1 LSGVFTT
8 MSKDY
13 VLEFNR
19 SSFKALDEFALLT
32 DQKYNLGDKDDWFG
46 NFRGG
51 LYGFYARI
59 TGVKI
64 HFRKVHSWDFS
75 IKAPSIVEYH
85 ISSIFFN
92 MDSAIECLTFA
103 LNALGYI
110 ADSTKFIDITD
121 EKKLKGIKPDNLIGR
136 SPTYS
141 NGFIPGYDIYFPFL
155 KKYWRE
161 NLDLIKQIIEQ
172 HDVSKH
178 RSTIYH
184 GGKVRDDPPSGFFE
198 KLGINGDR
206 IEDKAKQ
213 SIFAPMAEILIVPQ
227 LKIPRSKR
235 KTVKL
240 EDIPKLE
247 NIAEKFFTFINIS
260 GAKALEDAKTNI
272 KLNYNEFKK

>member
-1 LSGVFTT
+1 

-13 VLEFNR
+13 LLEFNV
-19 SSFKALDEFALLT
+19 SPFKALDEFALLA

-51 LYGFYARI
+51 LYGFYSRI
-59 TGVKI
+59 TGVQI

-75 IKAPSIVEYH
+75 IKDPNIVEYH
-85 ISSIFFN
+85 VSSVFFN
-92 MDSAIECLTFA
+92 MDSAIECLIFA

-121 EKKLKGIKPDNLIGR
+121 EKKLKKISPYNLIGR
-136 SPTYS
+136 PPTYS
-141 NGFIPGYDIYFPFL
+141 NGFTSGYDTYFPFL
-155 KKYWRE
+155 KKYWCE
-161 NLDLIKQIIEQ
+161 SLDLIKLIIEQ

-178 RSTIYH
+178 RSNIYR
-184 GGKVRDDPPSGFFE
+184 GGKLRDDPPSGFFE
-198 KLGINGDR
+198 KLGITGDR

-247 NIAEKFFTFINIS
+247 NIAEKFSTFINIS

>member
-1 LSGVFTT
+1 MSGVFTT

-13 VLEFNR
+13 MLEFNW

-75 IKAPSIVEYH
+75 IKVPSIVEYH
-85 ISSIFFN
+85 ISSVFFN
-92 MDSAIECLTFA
+92 MDSAIECLMFA

-121 EKKLKGIKPDNLIGR
+121 EKKLKSICPYNLMGR
-136 SPTYS
+136 PPTYS
-141 NGFIPGYDIYFPFL
+141 NGFISGYDIYFPFL
-155 KKYWRE
+155 KKYWCE
-161 NLDLIKQIIEQ
+161 SLDLLKLIFEQ

-213 SIFAPMAEILIVPQ
+213 SSFAPMAEILIVPQ

-247 NIAEKFFTFINIS
+247 DIVEKFCTFVNVS
-260 GAKALEDAKTNI
+260 GTKALEDAKTNI
-272 KLNYNEFKK
+272 KLNYNEFKR